1 MRVKDVMSDGVMS
14 IASDAT
20 VYEAIE
26 LLVNTRVSAL
36 PVVDDAGIMIGI
48 VSEADLIKYAE
59 FADGGAAAFDH
70 LRSHPVT
77 AVMSTEVV
85 SVDEDASLGEVATLM
100 RKHGAKR
107 LPVLRDRSV
116 VGIVSR
122 INLLQAL
129 VSHAA
134 PGDVPKHPGAAP
146 RPQDEELRRA
156 VLAAVDGKNWS
167 LAQGTDVVVS
177 GGIAHLWGMAPSE
190 SVCEAYRA
198 AAIAVPG
205 IVGVETHMHI
215 ARPG

>member
-1 MRVKDVMSDGVMS
+1 MRAKDVMSDGVMS
-14 IASDAT
+14 IAADAT

-26 LLVNTRVSAL
+26 LLVNTRVSAM
-36 PVVDDAGIMIGI
+36 PVVDDDGTMIGI

-59 FADGGAAAFDH
+59 FADGGAAAYNH
-70 LRSHPVT
+70 LCSHHVVHVMTT
-77 AVMSTEVV
+77 AVVYA
-85 SVDEDASLGEVATLM
+85 DENASLGDVATLM
-100 RKHGAKR
+100 RKHGVKR
-107 LPVLRDRSV
+107 LPILRDRSV

-156 VLAAVDGKNWS
+156 VLAAVRGQNWS
-167 LAQGTDVVVS
+167 LARRADVVVS
-177 GGIAHLWGMAPSE
+177 GGVAHLWGVAPSNAVRE
-190 SVCEAYRA
+190 SYRTA
-198 AAIAVPG
+198 ATNVPG

-215 ARPG
+215 ARAG